1 MQQSDYTLTIE
12 KYHSRLRLFIIQ
24 AAIIMG
30 IIVACSYYTGLF
42 DSERIVEGVPS
53 ILQLL
58 GEGMPPNFGEAM
70 EWLKPLWDTL
80 AMSIA
85 GTALAVLFS
94 IPLGVLG
101 ARNTSP
107 NIFAYQLARGILNTL
122 RAIPELVMGII
133 FVAAVGF
140 GALPGVLALGLHS
153 IGMVGKFI
161 SESIEHVAE
170 EPVEAV
176 RAAGATRLQVISHGV
191 LPQVL
196 PQIADVAIYRW
207 EFNFRASTVM
217 GMVGAGGI
225 GMELMG
231 SLRLMK
237 YDEVTAL
244 LLVILLMVTVVDGI
258 GVFLRTHFK

>member
-1 MQQSDYTLTIE
+1 MESNYTAAIDT
-12 KYHSRLRLFIIQ
+12 YHRRLRSVVLQIAIILFII
-24 AAIIMG
+24 AIC
-30 IIVACSYYTGLF
+30 AYYTGLF
-42 DSERIVEGVPS
+42 DSERLIDGVPS
-53 ILQLL
+53 IFSLL
-58 GEGMPPNFGEAM
+58 GEGIPPNFTELTS
-70 EWLKPLWDTL
+70 WFRPLLDTL

-101 ARNTSP
+101 ARNTAP
-107 NIFAYQLARGILNTL
+107 NLFVYQIARGILNTL
-122 RAIPELVMGII
+122 RAIPELIMGII

-170 EPVEAV
+170 EPLEAV
-176 RAAGATRLQVISHGV
+176 SAAGATRAQVILHGV
-191 LPQVL
+191 LPQVM
-196 PQIADVAIYRW
+196 PQIADVTIYRW

-244 LLVILLMVTVVDGI
+244 LLVILFMVTIVDGI
-258 GVFLRTHFK
+258 GIFLRKRFK